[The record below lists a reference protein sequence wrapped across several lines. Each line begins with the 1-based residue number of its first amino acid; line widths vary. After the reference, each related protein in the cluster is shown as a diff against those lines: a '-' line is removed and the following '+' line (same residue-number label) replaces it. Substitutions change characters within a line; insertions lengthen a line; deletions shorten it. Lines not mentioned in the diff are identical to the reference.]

1 MSAFGSPEMEAAVMK
16 QSEDALRE
24 LALTF
29 RNVGIAKAQIA
40 MMLRSVAY
48 EIDPPS
54 LLH

>member
-1 MSAFGSPEMEAAVMK
+1 MNFASPEMEAAVMK

-24 LALTF
+24 LATTF
-29 RNVGIAKAQIA
+29 RNVGIPKAQIA
-40 MMLRSVAY
+40 MMLRSVAD